1 MTIEKKVEAME
12 GEVKLMK
19 GELKE
24 TLTNVRDFLLSL
36 KLPPSPVEG
45 LEMGETTRLAI
56 DGGLSLAAASSAVQ
70 QSVKESVE
78 VAGERPV
85 TRQVEPDP
93 PAVFSVTGV
102 PPRAQFRGVVSS
114 PQTVVDEP
122 SSPGAEAPETARF
135 VEVEGAPQSAA
146 SEPSEKQGQRKQFEE
161 GEVVSFPQRKR
172 EEEIPEPVTEQ
183 AGGPTPQ
190 VNLLANLLRWVS
202 VAAKEIGIGQL
213 PTFLDVYG
221 TTGNLSPEIRKV
233 ILRFAGVVEQMP
245 SEARSASVLSELMS
259 EQLATFLEVHS
270 VNGHLSPEIKQ
281 SILHFASVIAE
292 QASDARTAG
301 VWNQL
306 MSEQLATFLEMHS
319 ASGRL
324 SPEVKEGVLRFIGT
338 MASRPD
344 ESNEA
349 DMTPQSAERN
359 VADVWSRLILE
370 LHGIL
375 SGGGTPLQLLV
386 PFQDGAENEAGGESE
401 VKEYSIEGPVR
412 LEKDELV
419 PPKEDKSG
427 RLGEDKPVILKLVLP
442 TTGGVEKEFS
452 INLTTEAGGGDSL
465 SQSSGAQGTG

>member
-1 MTIEKKVEAME
+1 MAIEKKVETLE

-24 TLTNVRDFLLSL
+24 TLTNVRDFLLNL
-36 KLPPSPVEG
+36 KVPPSPVEG
-45 LEMGETTRLAI
+45 LEMGETSRLAI
-56 DGGLSLAAASSAVQ
+56 DGGLSLDAGSIIPQ
-70 QSVKESVE
+70 QLQRGPVE
-78 VAGERPV
+78 IAGERPV

-93 PAVFSVTGV
+93 PAPSSVAGV
-102 PPRAQFRGVVSS
+102 PSRVQMREVVLS
-114 PQTVVDEP
+114 PQAVVGEP
-122 SSPGAEAPETARF
+122 SSPEAEAPTTERF
-135 VEVEGAPQSAA
+135 KEAEGAPQSEA
-146 SEPSEKQGQRKQFEE
+146 SEPSENQEQRKQLEE
-161 GEVVSFPQRKR
+161 GEAARLPERER
-172 EEEIPEPVTEQ
+172 EEEIPEPVTGQ
-183 AGGPTPQ
+183 AGGATPQ

-202 VAAKEIGIGQL
+202 VATKEIGIGQL

-233 ILRFAGVVEQMP
+233 ILRFAGVVEEQP
-245 SEARSASVLSELMS
+245 SDARSASVLSELMS

-319 ASGRL
+319 ANGRL

-338 MASRPD
+338 MASRPI
-344 ESNEA
+344 ESDEA
-349 DMTPQSAERN
+349 DMTPQSAESN
-359 VADVWSRLILE
+359 VADVWSQLILE

-401 VKEYSIEGPVR
+401 VKEYGIEGPVR

-419 PPKEDKSG
+419 PPKEDKPG
-427 RLGEDKPVILKLVLP
+427 REEEDKPVTLKLVLP

-452 INLTTEAGGGDSL
+452 INLTPEASGDDSL
-465 SQSSGAQGTG
+465 SQSSGAQGAG